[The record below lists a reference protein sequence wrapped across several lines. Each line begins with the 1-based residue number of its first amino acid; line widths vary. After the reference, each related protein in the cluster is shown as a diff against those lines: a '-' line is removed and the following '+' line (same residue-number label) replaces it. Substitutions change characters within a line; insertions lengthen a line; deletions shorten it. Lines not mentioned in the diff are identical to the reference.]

1 MPSLSDKLKSLGVQ
15 VGVDKVV
22 QQPPPKPAHALEQA
36 VSGQFSDT
44 PHGRIFTVEEHYPSD
59 HVLGHAPIL
68 GSAPLTILAEWAKVP
83 HTAAMSPGDFA
94 FLDTEA
100 SGLSIGAGTFVTW
113 ITVGRFEKDVFR
125 VAQFFLHDPVEETA
139 FLAAFEQFL
148 APCKAMVTY
157 NGKSFDVPLLN
168 SRFALNRWPSPL
180 NELAHIDLVHLAR
193 RLWRARLPERRLGTV
208 EAQILG
214 LKRSMLDV
222 PGYLVPEIYNE
233 YLHQGRIDRL
243 ASVFYHNKY
252 DVLSLAALMYH
263 IAGMLADPMG
273 AVDHD
278 LDLLAVGKLY
288 EDLGDSARARE
299 IYTEC
304 LGRPLETEAWLEAV
318 KRLSFVF
325 KREDNWDAARKLW
338 KVAAEKGEV
347 YAYVELA
354 KVCEHQEKDYAG
366 ALQWTG
372 TALDRINAPGFP
384 LLERFQWKPE
394 LDKRRGRLVE
404 KVNKVDKV
412 DRVNTVHTV
421 DK

>member
-15 VGVDKVV
+15 VGTEKVV
-22 QQPPPKPAHALEQA
+22 QQPPSKPAHALEQA
-36 VSGQFSDT
+36 VSGQFSET
-44 PHGRIFTVEEHYPSD
+44 PHGRVFTVEEQYPSN
-59 HVLGHAPIL
+59 HILGQIPIF
-68 GSAPLTILAEWAKVP
+68 GSAPLAMLAEWAKAP
-83 HTAAMSPGDFA
+83 HAAEMSPGDFA

-113 ITVGRFEKDVFR
+113 ITVGRFENDSFR
-125 VAQFFLHDPVEETA
+125 VAQFFLFDPVEETA

-168 SRFALNRWPSPL
+168 SRFAMNQWPSPL
-180 NELAHIDLVHLAR
+180 NDLAHIDLVHLAR
-193 RLWRARLPERRLGTV
+193 RLWRDRLPERRLGTV
-208 EAQILG
+208 EMQILG
-214 LKRSMLDV
+214 LERDGIDV

-263 IAGMLADPMG
+263 MAGMLADPLE

-288 EDLGDSARARE
+288 EDLGDPARARE

-318 KRLSFVF
+318 KRLSFIF
-325 KREDNWDAARKLW
+325 KREENREAAQKLW

-347 YAYVELA
+347 YACVELA
-354 KVCEHQEKDYAG
+354 KVCEHQEKDYTS
-366 ALQWTG
+366 ALAWTER
-372 TALDRINAPGFP
+372 ALERINAPDFP
-384 LLERFQWKPE
+384 LLQRFQWKPE
-394 LDKRRGRLVE
+394 LDKRRERLE
-404 KVNKVDKV
+404 KK
-412 DRVNTVHTV
+412 
-421 DK
+421 

>member
-15 VGVDKVV
+15 VGTEKVV
-22 QQPPPKPAHALEQA
+22 QQPASKPAHALEQA

-44 PHGRIFTVEEHYPSD
+44 LHGRIFTVEEHYPSD
-59 HVLGHAPIL
+59 HILGQIPIL
-68 GSAPLTILAEWAKVP
+68 GSAPLTMLAEWAKVP
-83 HTAAMSPGDFA
+83 HAGAMSPGDFA

-113 ITVGRFEKDVFR
+113 ITVGRFEDDAFR

-168 SRFALNRWPSPL
+168 SRFAMNRWPSPL
-180 NELAHIDLVHLAR
+180 NDLAHIDLVHLAR
-193 RLWRARLPERRLGTV
+193 RLWRDRLPERRLGTV
-208 EAQILG
+208 ESQILG

-233 YLHQGRIDRL
+233 YLHQGRLDRL

-263 IAGMLADPMG
+263 MAGMLADPLG
-273 AVDHD
+273 AVVHD

-288 EDLGDSARARE
+288 EDLGDSARARG

-304 LGRPLETEAWLEAV
+304 LGRPLESEAWLEAV
-318 KRLSFVF
+318 KRLSFIF
-325 KREDNWDAARKLW
+325 KKEENWDAARKLW
-338 KVAAEKGEV
+338 KVAAEKGAV

-354 KVCEHQEKDYAG
+354 KGCEHQEKDYTS
-366 ALQWTG
+366 ALQWTQ
-372 TALDRINAPGFP
+372 TALERINSSGFP

-394 LDKRRGRLVE
+394 LDRRRERLVN
-404 KVNKVDKV
+404 KVNKVDK
-412 DRVNTVHTV
+412 
-421 DK
+421 